1 MLLIL
6 APVNFYKSVS
16 ESKFELINTS
26 YCYLKCCLLL
36 WAMGK
41 GERDQGLAE
50 AVQREVRKWDQRSR
64 LLTLVQTTSMSCL
77 PWAWP
82 MTRRGERSLQS
93 FCRPAVICR
102 PKAMLDEVS
111 WQGHLGPGFLRFA
124 RAEQQGRGEVPF
136 PVPGYRKKGEPA
148 ELGHNTALH
157 SPGLEVMV
165 VKPSLLVYWRGHGN
179 VNEIIDQDGA
189 VSFKGV
195 LTVDLF

>member
-6 APVNFYKSVS
+6 TLVNLYRSVS
-16 ESKFELINTS
+16 ESKFEVINTS

-64 LLTLVQTTSMSCL
+64 LLTPVQTTSMSCL
-77 PWAWP
+77 LWGWQ

-102 PKAMLDEVS
+102 PKATLDEVS
-111 WQGHLGPGFLRFA
+111 WQGHRGPGFLWYA
-124 RAEQQGRGEVPF
+124 RALAARQRRSAFPSSLIQEEGRASRAG
-136 PVPGYRKKGEPA
+136 
-148 ELGHNTALH
+148 TQH
-157 SPGLEVMV
+157 SFAQPWFG
-165 VKPSLLVYWRGHGN
+165 SGG
-179 VNEIIDQDGA
+179 
-189 VSFKGV
+189 S
-195 LTVDLF
+195 